1 MFPRD
6 KIAPVETTEIGDKQY
21 INGREQ
27 RVEKLTCVY
36 IYIYIYIHIH
46 THTHT
51 HTHTEKMDF
60 YQRDKFSSMG
70 KV

>member
-6 KIAPVETTEIGDKQY
+6 KIASVETTEIGDRQQ

-27 RVEKLTCVY
+27 RVYKLY
-36 IYIYIYIHIH
+36 IY
-46 THTHT
+46 THTYIERER
-51 HTHTEKMDF
+51 EKMDF
-60 YQRDKFSSMG
+60 YQRDKFNSMG

>member
-6 KIAPVETTEIGDKQY
+6 KIASVETTEIGDRQQ

-27 RVEKLTCVY
+27 RVYKLY
-36 IYIYIYIHIH
+36 IY
-46 THTHT
+46 THTYRERER
-51 HTHTEKMDF
+51 EKMDF
-60 YQRDKFSSMG
+60 YQRDKFNSMG